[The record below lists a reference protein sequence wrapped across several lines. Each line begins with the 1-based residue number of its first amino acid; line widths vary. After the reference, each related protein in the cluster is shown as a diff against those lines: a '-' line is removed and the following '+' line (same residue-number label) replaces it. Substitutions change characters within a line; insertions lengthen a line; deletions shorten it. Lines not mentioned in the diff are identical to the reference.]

1 MYSSE
6 RVQKVVFVRHGVAKH
21 NIPDP
26 TTGKAPNVRDPA
38 MTDPSLVY
46 QGKQQALHAG
56 HRFQQWW
63 QTTQQGNNVEL
74 VITSVSSLSL
84 FSLQIVHSFTTKESR
99 PKLIIASTPS
109 SL

>member
-56 HRFQQWW
+56 HRLQQWW
-63 QTTQQGNNVEL
+63 QTTQQGNDVEL
-74 VITSVSSLSL
+74 VITSVSCCLSL
-84 FSLQIVHSFTTKESR
+84 FLHKSSTFHNLDVKIKTHHCGF
-99 PKLIIASTPS
+99 PK
-109 SL
+109 